1 MPARVPQRFPRRDAP
16 VGCGPDPARDFA
28 CGCRLALMTEAQAK
42 VKLAVAHWLAWVT
55 LITIVYTSIDATESI
70 IPAARGLAIILT
82 AGSA

>member
-1 MPARVPQRFPRRDAP
+1 
-16 VGCGPDPARDFA
+16 
-28 CGCRLALMTEAQAK
+28 MTEAQAK